1 MQVFH
6 RIAAIAAS
14 GLALTTLACATV
26 TVRVP
31 VVRPAEIDLHGK
43 NELVINGISAPI
55 AMMPAAN
62 EINDRLKN
70 AVVDCGRFKVV
81 DRQHLERLNA
91 ERSPSATERS
101 RLTGSIMVFGRLEK
115 SGYVEKVSSNKDVC
129 TRTSGEKEV
138 NYPCTRNERVGQADV
153 TVAFDVVD
161 VQTGENLKAKRLVCT
176 ERRSMVAND
185 AKPAPIEGRALIE
198 VCNERVVQ
206 DFVKAIAPWEDV
218 VAATFLR
225 DRELPSLEVGINYAK
240 QGEWG
245 DAIDRFK
252 VAVDMASGNAELTP
266 SVVAK
271 THWDLGLAYEFSA
284 QFDRAMAEVKLAYD
298 LTQDEDFLQEISNI
312 KTLKSDQQRLQ
323 APGTHAGT

>member
-1 MQVFH
+1 MRDSRGVTPVV
-6 RIAAIAAS
+6 
-14 GLALTTLACATV
+14 ALIMVLTSTACATV

-43 NELVINGISAPI
+43 NELVLAGISAPI
-55 AMMPAAN
+55 NMMPAAN

-81 DRQHLERLNA
+81 DRQHLERINA
-91 ERSPSATERS
+91 ERSMGASERAK
-101 RLTGSIMVFGRLEK
+101 LTGSIMLFGRLEK
-115 SGYVEKVSSNKDVC
+115 SGYAEKLYANKDVC
-129 TRTSGEKEV
+129 MRMQGEKEI
-138 NYPCTRNERVGQADV
+138 NYPCTKNERVGEAHV

-161 VQTGENLKAKRLVCT
+161 VQSGENLKAKRMVCA
-176 ERRSMVAND
+176 ERRTIVAND
-185 AKPAPIEGRALIE
+185 AEPAAIAGRTLIE
-198 VCNERVVQ
+198 ICNQRVVE

-218 VAATFLR
+218 VAASFLR

-240 QGEWG
+240 QGEWR

-252 VAVDMASGNAELTP
+252 VAVDMASANADLTP

-271 THWDLGLAYEFSA
+271 THWDLGLAYEYSA

-298 LTQDEDFLQEISNI
+298 LTEDEDFLQEIGNI
-312 KTLKSDQQRLQ
+312 KTLKSDQERLH
-323 APGTHAGT
+323 ARSIPTGT